1 MKKIILCILLLSL
14 SIAQAQEVSLRTY
27 TAKLTAQNADPARN
41 FLDLKSRKT
50 FDLIGA
56 SYEPERIDMFVLFGR
71 NTRVNLMLPSSNRI
85 ASFGEHFKVNIQEG
99 WDVQNRGVL
108 VNVGNAKETKD
119 KFSACRTLSDLTSWY
134 TEAEQNVKKIENYQ
148 HRKNGPIDNLIRLEK
163 GDVILFRSEDRNFYA
178 IGLVQRTEESH
189 QGKVVITW
197 KIPRSF

>member
-14 SIAQAQEVSLRTY
+14 GIAQAQDVPLRTY
-27 TAKLTAQNADPARN
+27 RVKLTAQNADPARN

-85 ASFGEHFKVNIQEG
+85 ESFGEHFKVNIQDG
-99 WDVQNRGVL
+99 WDVRNKGVL
-108 VNVGNAKETKD
+108 VNVGNTKEMKD
-119 KFSACRTLSDLTSWY
+119 KFSASRVLSDLTSWY
-134 TEAEQNVKKIENYQ
+134 TKAKQNINEIENYQ
-148 HRKNGPIDNLIRLEK
+148 HRKNGPIDNLIRVEK

-178 IGLVQRTEESH
+178 VGLVQHVEESH
-189 QGKVVITW
+189 QGKIIIVW
-197 KIPRSF
+197 KVPRNF